1 MKIACV
7 IGAFSYGGAERVMTN
22 LVNYFCESNEVL
34 FIAVVKR
41 QEVAYKID
49 CKVKV
54 FNGIGNGNK
63 IEAVA
68 KLKHIIN
75 DEKPDIVI
83 SFLTQINVLCI
94 MAMMGMKIPLI
105 VSERNDPRRTCGNFM
120 KILRFFLYSRADGFV
135 FQTDDAAEYFAGNI
149 RSRSAI
155 IPNPI
160 YINDDDLK
168 YRPVKRNNEIV
179 MACRLDKQKNIDLAV
194 HAIARLKR
202 DFSAIK
208 LVIYGEGSE
217 KKHLE
222 NLIESLD
229 LEDNVEL
236 KGTSNQLYKDIR
248 DSSIFLLT
256 SDFEGMPNALM
267 EAMALGLCCISTD
280 CPAGGPRM
288 LITDEKN
295 GLLFRVGD
303 LDELE
308 EKIRFIMARPETMR
322 KMGEEA
328 RKIYGIYN
336 PEYIYK
342 LWDEYIETVIM
353 EAH

>member
-41 QEVAYKID
+41 QEVAYEID
-49 CKVKV
+49 SKVKV
-54 FNGIGNGNK
+54 FNGIGIDYK
-63 IEAVA
+63 IKAVA
-68 KLKHIIN
+68 KLKHIISR
-75 DEKPDIVI
+75 EKPDVVI
-83 SFLTQINVLCI
+83 SFLTQINLLCI

-105 VSERNDPRRTCGNFM
+105 VSERNDPRRTRGNLM
-120 KILRFFLYSRADGFV
+120 KILRFFLYPLADGFV
-135 FQTDDAAEYFAGNI
+135 FQTDDVAKYFTRNI
-149 RSRSAI
+149 RNRSAI

-160 YINDDDLK
+160 YLSDDDLK
-168 YRPVKRNNEIV
+168 YRPVRRNNEIV
-179 MACRLDKQKNIDLAV
+179 MACRLEKQKNIDLAV
-194 HAIARLKR
+194 RAIGRLKP

-222 NLIESLD
+222 SLIESLD
-229 LEDNVEL
+229 LEDNVVL
-236 KGTSNQLYKDIR
+236 KGTSNQLHKDIR

-267 EAMALGLCCISTD
+267 EAMALGLCCVSTD

-303 LDELE
+303 LDGLE

-322 KMGEEA
+322 KIGEEA
-328 RKIYGIYN
+328 RKVYDIFN
-336 PEYIYK
+336 PQYICK
-342 LWDEYIETVIM
+342 LWNEYIETVMM
-353 EAH
+353 EAQ